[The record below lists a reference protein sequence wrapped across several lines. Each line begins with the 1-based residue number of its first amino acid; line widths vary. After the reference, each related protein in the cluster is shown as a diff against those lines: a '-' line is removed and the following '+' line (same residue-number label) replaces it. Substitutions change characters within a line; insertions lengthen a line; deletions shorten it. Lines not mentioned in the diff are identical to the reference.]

1 VYPPGLSSGVA
12 LVSLF
17 HASYAHA
24 YHMLIALLYSARIA
38 ATYLWV
44 RTATRKELFKILDSV
59 VQGEPATITYKGA
72 EVLLQSP
79 SGGSKLARA
88 VKRDTLLVD
97 PDSIIGSD
105 TELMKELGSK
115 WEDEDKLF

>member
-1 VYPPGLSSGVA
+1 MNV
-12 LVSLF
+12 
-17 HASYAHA
+17 
-24 YHMLIALLYSARIA
+24 
-38 ATYLWV
+38 
-44 RTATRKELFKILDSV
+44 TATVLRKELFKILDSV

-72 EVLLQSP
+72 EVVLQSP

-105 TELMKELGSK
+105 TELMKELETK
-115 WEDEDKLF
+115 WEDEDKLL